1 MFSTALLTSTL
12 TGNAR
17 TWRPIQIDTSL
28 DQAEIRSITAQTIRD
43 DNLHRQPRYPYEPAL
58 RALESADKVTNFNE
72 IDIVTDAETLRQL
85 LSFIMGTSAARQ
97 VKESFRLELTSVRNT
112 LFIHPSHKPGS
123 SQAGPPP
130 KRTRHDPSISVPDW
144 AAPVLSHI
152 GTRAAKLPY
161 SGGHYR
167 LVRYRLGSVVLAVR
181 VKVDFVY
188 EHRKDA
194 KRAATDPLR
203 DVQPEFM
210 PRQEGDVA
218 QVWKTTVKRQGMGTR
233 PAGAG
238 VASVRY
244 VWQDP
249 KARMR
254 ALLPLLWFSRS
265 PFVVDCQ
272 VSYPDLRVKD
282 VSLVNSRQWYPSYER
297 GYQNSLRRL
306 AGLLKHLQERTREM
320 DGNIVLIADPVQV
333 CFVLLK
339 PVINMPALPEDLVLG
354 FWGPDTEKEER
365 ERRLAEMER
374 DSTPEQEHSDLTDL
388 SDTPSLPSGSDIAN
402 VGPSQP
408 DKSQADGEASATQ
421 VASRSPTRAERQL
434 AQGIDPVKMVTDW
447 TKSVDS
453 PMQQSVE
460 GGGTGYES
468 GDEMSGPPD
477 ADASFDGNRSSSEG
491 SVMVGESA
499 QEYGYGGADT
509 VLNELALQM
518 NAPGVMQEGG
528 DDLTSVLQVGNVE
541 ILQGPHSL
549 LMADRNLTQGMH
561 ASDDDDDWPPPMPPT
576 GPNRYNTNGAQD
588 LGQRSGSQARTQY
601 GGDSVDASASSYV
614 VTTAPTPLGPSD
626 FDSEGNVIASR
637 FRDTNNTEN
646 VFDDDENSY
655 PRTPRPPQ
663 SSGRTNM
670 TASGRARLSE
680 PGVGRRASIE
690 VLSDPDE
697 AWDTSSE
704 EGEEEDD
711 MDDPTSIVVAGE
723 EESEHLQN
731 SVLEN
736 GVVANG
742 HWSPGQESG
751 GVYDPAHEF

>member
-1 MFSTALLTSTL
+1 MLTRTP

-28 DQAEIRSITAQTIRD
+28 DQAEIRSIVTQTIRD

-58 RALESADKVTNFNE
+58 RALESAEKVINFNE
-72 IDIVTDAETLRQL
+72 IDIVTDAETLSQL

-97 VKESFRLELTSVRNT
+97 VKEPFRLELTSVRNT

-130 KRTRHDPSISVPDW
+130 KKTRHDPSISVPDW
-144 AAPVLSHI
+144 AAPALSHI

-167 LVRYRLGSVVLAVR
+167 LVRYRFGSVVLAVR
-181 VKVDFVY
+181 VKIDFVY

-218 QVWKTTVKRQGMGTR
+218 QVWKTTVKRQGLGTR

-244 VWQDP
+244 VWQDA

-339 PVINMPALPEDLVLG
+339 PVINMPALPEDLVLK

-365 ERRLAEMER
+365 ERRMAEMER

-388 SDTPSLPSGSDIAN
+388 SDTPSLPSRSDIAN

-408 DKSQADGEASATQ
+408 DKSQAEGEASTTQ
-421 VASRSPTRAERQL
+421 IGSRSPTRAERQL

-447 TKSVDS
+447 KKSVDS
-453 PMQQSVE
+453 PMQQSVQE
-460 GGGTGYES
+460 SGTGYES
-468 GDEMSGPPD
+468 GDEISAPPD
-477 ADASFDGNRSSSEG
+477 ADASFDGNRSSSQG

-499 QEYGYGGADT
+499 QEAGYVGADT

-518 NAPGVMQEGG
+518 NAPGVMQE
-528 DDLTSVLQVGNVE
+528 DDENVTSVLRTGNVE
-541 ILQGPHSL
+541 VLRGPHSL
-549 LMADRNLTQGMH
+549 LMADRNLTEGMH

-576 GPNRYNTNGAQD
+576 GPNRYNTNDSQSIGPE
-588 LGQRSGSQARTQY
+588 SGSHDVHARPQN
-601 GGDSVDASASSYV
+601 GENSALASPSSYV
-614 VTTAPTPLGPSD
+614 ITTAPTPLGPSD
-626 FDSEGNVIASR
+626 FDSEGNVIARR
-637 FRDTNNTEN
+637 FRNRNHSEARS
-646 VFDDDENSY
+646 DDDENGDL
-655 PRTPRPPQ
+655 RTPRRP
-663 SSGRTNM
+663 STSGRSNM

-680 PGVGRRASIE
+680 PGVGRRVYIE
-690 VLSDPDE
+690 VETDPDE
-697 AWDTSSE
+697 AWHTSSE
-704 EGEEEDD
+704 EEGEEDEE
-711 MDDPTSIVVAGE
+711 DDPTSIVVADQD
-723 EESEHLQN
+723 ESEHLQN
-731 SVLEN
+731 GVLEN
-736 GVVANG
+736 GVVTNG
-742 HWSPGQESG
+742 HLSSGHESG
-751 GVYDPAHEF
+751 GVYDPAHHF